1 MALPDGLDPEVVI
14 GYLIFGILSVIV
26 AYYLGSDFYIWH
38 HERKQRKIDMTQKKK
53 KVDDRKNMIKMKKV
67 IRNRDK
73 KRIDNLRAGEE
84 RIPNLYAETK
94 L

>member
-1 MALPDGLDPEVVI
+1 
-14 GYLIFGILSVIV
+14 
-26 AYYLGSDFYIWH
+26 
-38 HERKQRKIDMTQKKK
+38 MTQKKK

-67 IRNRDK
+67 IRKRDK
-73 KRIDNLRAGEE
+73 ERIDNLRAGEE

>member
-38 HERKQRKIDMTQKKK
+38 HERKQRKNQ
-53 KVDDRKNMIKMKKV
+53 R
-67 IRNRDK
+67 
-73 KRIDNLRAGEE
+73 
-84 RIPNLYAETK
+84 
-94 L
+94 

>member
-26 AYYLGSDFYIWH
+26 AYYLGSDFYIWRN
-38 HERKQRKIDMTQKKK
+38 EKKQRKIDMTQKKK
-53 KVDDRKNMIKMKKV
+53 KVDDRKNMIRMKRVVRK
-67 IRNRDK
+67 RDK
-73 KRIDNLRAGEE
+73 ERIDNLRAGEE